1 MARRKRYTRP
11 DGLREKSVTIG
22 GRRHVF
28 RGHSENEI
36 MQKIADFREREERG
50 PTFEEMAGEWWE
62 QHEPLIRH
70 GTVHGYKAAM
80 GRAVEY
86 FGSDPVKQIEA
97 ADINAFLLYTAK
109 RGYAQKTVKNQLTV
123 VRQIFLYALM
133 TRHIKTL
140 PTEGVRIPQGLS
152 HSSRELAPPD
162 AVEII
167 KSTTPDDFLLP
178 ALKAIFVLAFK
189 PGAVTGGLVGGGIRL
204 ALQYGVARGL
214 FSNESGMG
222 SAPLV
227 ASAAQTRNPVRQALV
242 SATGTFW
249 TTVVVCLMTGLVLV
263 SSMMKNPAVSVE
275 NMANGGQM
283 TTAAFAQI
291 PYIGPLI
298 LMVSIIT
305 FAYSTILGW
314 SYYGERAAEYL
325 LGKKA
330 ILPYKVLFIAVV
342 MCAPVLAL
350 DLVWTIA
357 DVLNALMAIPNLIAV
372 LLLSGVI
379 AAETKH
385 YLKHLDE
392 KDESEIP
399 VVDR

>member
-36 MQKIADFREREERG
+36 MQKIADFKEREERG

-178 ALKAIFVLAFK
+178 ALILY
-189 PGAVTGGLVGGGIRL
+189 TGMRCGEAL
-204 ALQYGVARGL
+204 ALQWQDIDFNAGTISITKAVVYYSNRPVVSPVKTEKGVRIVPLLVPFRKILAQRGPHL
-214 FSNESGMG
+214 PGDYLIGGAAPISKSALYKRWEGFCRAHGLAHKNEERSSKAG
-222 SAPLV
+222 
-227 ASAAQTRNPVRQALV
+227 R
-242 SATGTFW
+242 
-249 TTVVVCLMTGLVLV
+249 TVWACDIDRHTLRHEY
-263 SSMMKNPAVSVE
+263 A
-275 NMANGGQM
+275 
-283 TTAAFAQI
+283 
-291 PYIGPLI
+291 
-298 LMVSIIT
+298 
-305 FAYSTILGW
+305 TILYDAGIDAKVAQ
-314 SYYGERAAEYL
+314 EL
-325 LGKKA
+325 LGHADLSTTLEIYTHIRQKRLTGA
-330 ILPYKVLFIAVV
+330 AATLNSYLTPENTENTQCTPQSAV
-342 MCAPVLAL
+342 
-350 DLVWTIA
+350 
-357 DVLNALMAIPNLIAV
+357 
-372 LLLSGVI
+372 
-379 AAETKH
+379 
-385 YLKHLDE
+385 
-392 KDESEIP
+392 
-399 VVDR
+399 

>member
-162 AVEII
+162 AVEI
-167 KSTTPDDFLLP
+167 
-178 ALKAIFVLAFK
+178 
-189 PGAVTGGLVGGGIRL
+189 R
-204 ALQYGVARGL
+204 
-214 FSNESGMG
+214 
-222 SAPLV
+222 
-227 ASAAQTRNPVRQALV
+227 TR
-242 SATGTFW
+242 
-249 TTVVVCLMTGLVLV
+249 
-263 SSMMKNPAVSVE
+263 
-275 NMANGGQM
+275 
-283 TTAAFAQI
+283 
-291 PYIGPLI
+291 
-298 LMVSIIT
+298 
-305 FAYSTILGW
+305 
-314 SYYGERAAEYL
+314 
-325 LGKKA
+325 
-330 ILPYKVLFIAVV
+330 
-342 MCAPVLAL
+342 
-350 DLVWTIA
+350 
-357 DVLNALMAIPNLIAV
+357 
-372 LLLSGVI
+372 
-379 AAETKH
+379 
-385 YLKHLDE
+385 
-392 KDESEIP
+392 
-399 VVDR
+399 